1 MVVSVKGKGKS
12 VKGKGMS
19 HSCRIGVFVLEFA
32 IMDDQRKTLIVTGA
46 VVLIILALIIS
57 LIFFLT
63 RFISSRR
70 QSASPTPT
78 VAPSGQTPGETAS
91 PAPGNT
97 SAPVPNA
104 KSYKGVGFE
113 LAYPNNWGLL
123 TCNNSVNF
131 EFDPEKSQDMLKVN
145 CDRAVKPITVLV
157 SDNLSCQ
164 GDNIKLGNNSVVR
177 IVEGTKGA
185 EADYRWCVINPNG
198 VDLDITQRVSN
209 SGRPSS
215 SRQDFAV
222 QIEQVISSV
231 NFSR

>member
-1 MVVSVKGKGKS
+1 M
-12 VKGKGMS
+12 
-19 HSCRIGVFVLEFA
+19 LEFA

-57 LIFFLT
+57 LVFFLT

-70 QSASPTPT
+70 QAVSPTPT
-78 VAPSGQTPGETAS
+78 ATTSGQTPAETAS
-91 PAPGNT
+91 PKPGST

-104 KSYKGVGFE
+104 ESYRGNGFE
-113 LAYPNNWGLL
+113 LAYPQNFGLL
-123 TCNNSVNF
+123 TCNNSAHF

-164 GDNIKLGNNSVVR
+164 GDNIKLGNNNVVR
-177 IVEGTKGA
+177 KVEGTKGA
-185 EADYRWCVINPNG
+185 EADYRWCVINPDG
-198 VDLDITQRVSN
+198 VDLNITHRVSN

-215 SRQDFAV
+215 SKEDYASQV
-222 QIEQVISSV
+222 EQIISSV

>member
-1 MVVSVKGKGKS
+1 MLKF
-12 VKGKGMS
+12 
-19 HSCRIGVFVLEFA
+19 VFVVLLNLL
-32 IMDDQRKTLIVTGA
+32 KIVNSAGF
-46 VVLIILALIIS
+46 LYEKKYFF
-57 LIFFLT
+57 IFNNFDIFCNLFFK
-63 RFISSRR
+63 RIRNCSI
-70 QSASPTPT
+70 
-78 VAPSGQTPGETAS
+78 
-91 PAPGNT
+91 
-97 SAPVPNA
+97 A